1 MPIIAQGLQKSYG
14 SRTVV
19 RGVDL
24 ELHRGEI
31 VGLLGPNGAGKTT
44 TFSLIVGLERPNSGT
59 ISFDGVDVTRMP
71 MYRRAR
77 LGLGYL
83 PQEPSVFRKLTVEDN
98 LRAVLENRG
107 ISRAEQDQIV
117 DQLLTEFN
125 LDKVRNQLGAQLSG
139 GERRRTEIARA
150 LALNPSFLFL
160 DEPFAGVD
168 PIAVS
173 EIQEIVAG
181 LRKRSLGIVITDHNV
196 RETLRIT
203 DRAYIMHLGEIL
215 VSGTTEEISQNE
227 LARKYYL
234 GSNFSL

>member
-19 RGVDL
+19 RGSIRASSRRN
-24 ELHRGEI
+24 RGLVRAKWCRE
-31 VGLLGPNGAGKTT
+31 NNF
-44 TFSLIVGLERPNSGT
+44 FSLIVGLERPNSGT

-173 EIQEIVAG
+173 EIQEIVAAAQAE
-181 LRKRSLGIVITDHNV
+181 LRYCYYRS
-196 RETLRIT
+196 
-203 DRAYIMHLGEIL
+203 
-215 VSGTTEEISQNE
+215 
-227 LARKYYL
+227 
-234 GSNFSL
+234 